1 MLTLEDDDKVQLLM
15 HRQQVITDKTK
26 EENLKNGDENLEP
39 YWQNLNGI
47 DQKRWFVQEIY
58 FRKELNIKSMNND
71 MF

>member
-39 YWQNLNGI
+39 YWQNLNGT

-58 FRKELNIKSMNND
+58 FRKELNIKTMND
-71 MF
+71 EMF